1 MRAASMSQQK
11 SPWRN
16 PWVLGWIALV
26 VIVLSVNL
34 AMIYIAARTNPGL
47 VVDDYYERGQNYERT
62 MVQRQAKDQ
71 GLLLQVDTPP
81 HAGVNRPATYRFTGV
96 DKAGLPIEAD
106 GVTLFAYRP
115 SDAAADFALP
125 MEKEGTG
132 RYRVEVVFPL
142 KGIWDLL
149 ISVRQGDDEFNVARR
164 VTVEE

>member
-1 MRAASMSQQK
+1 MSKQQ
-11 SPWRN
+11 SPWRS

-34 AMIYIAARTNPGL
+34 VMVYIAVRTSPGL
-47 VVDDYYERGQNYERT
+47 VVDDYYQRGQNYEQT
-62 MVQRQAKDQ
+62 MVQRQTKDR
-71 GLLLQVDTPP
+71 GVLLQVDTPP
-81 HAGVNRPATYRFTGV
+81 RVWVDRPATYRFTGV
-96 DKAGLPIEAD
+96 DRAGLPLVAD

-115 SDAAADFALP
+115 SDAASDFNRP
-125 MEKEGTG
+125 MVKEDTG

-164 VTVEE
+164 VAVEE